1 MSVDVGEDMGV
12 RARVT
17 VEVDCGAVV
26 AVVMGVDTGVAIG
39 IEVAKGIESG

>member
-1 MSVDVGEDMGV
+1 MGNSAGAV
-12 RARVT
+12 SRCARIT
-17 VEVDCGAVV
+17 VELDCGPVV